1 MGESEAGATPPQL
14 SDDPR
19 TLTGWLKRI
28 PAVYGLIGAALA
40 AVLGLLAPD
49 RIIPEPLHILKP
61 IISVYVAATFFLAW
75 AWRASLKRR
84 LKLFATGTFVLV
96 MVFALANV
104 VFVTPV
110 DYSLEGKTVE
120 RHFVTGLSPVRPEL
134 QGLSAADLI
143 KTVGDSLDDFIT
155 IWGRGYLAIAIGY
168 ALAYL
173 LLILGVVLSVAASDL
188 VQPRKKRA
196 SS

>member
-1 MGESEAGATPPQL
+1 M
-14 SDDPR
+14 
-19 TLTGWLKRI
+19 
-28 PAVYGLIGAALA
+28 
-40 AVLGLLAPD
+40 
-49 RIIPEPLHILKP
+49 
-61 IISVYVAATFFLAW
+61 
-75 AWRASLKRR
+75 
-84 LKLFATGTFVLV
+84 
-96 MVFALANV
+96 
-104 VFVTPV
+104 
-110 DYSLEGKTVE
+110 
-120 RHFVTGLSPVRPEL
+120 TGLSPVRPEL

-155 IWGRGYLAIAIGY
+155 IWGRGYLVIAIGY